1 MSPFTGSTAAWRS
14 VGKKMVRCFSGTER
28 SGTSRA
34 VASQLQ
40 QRCSGISLWRLLFT
54 YAKVILSEEA
64 IGMYSFRAGNTT
76 VLITPCVGTRGVR
89 VASGWTGGCW
99 STLAAGGLA
108 GDRLLPRASAGWVL
122 AEHRHS
128 LRWKTPLQHRNRKF
142 WRLSLETQI
151 TAFCIAFL

>member
-1 MSPFTGSTAAWRS
+1 MSPFAGSTAAWGS
-14 VGKKMVRCFSGTER
+14 VGKKLVRCFGGTER

-40 QRCSGISLWRLLFT
+40 RRCSGISLWRLLFT

-76 VLITPCVGTRGVR
+76 VLITPCVGARGVR

-108 GDRLLPRASAGWVL
+108 GDRLLPCACVL
-122 AEHRHS
+122 AEHRRAP
-128 LRWKTPLQHRNRKF
+128 RWKTPLQHRNRKF